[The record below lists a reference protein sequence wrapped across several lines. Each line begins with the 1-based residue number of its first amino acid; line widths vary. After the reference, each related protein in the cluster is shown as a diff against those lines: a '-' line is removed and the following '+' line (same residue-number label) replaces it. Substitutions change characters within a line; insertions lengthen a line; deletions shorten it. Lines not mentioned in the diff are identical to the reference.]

1 MLAAHVEGETLLNK
15 LERCR
20 EKNVLSLPT
29 FEKAK
34 TNNFSSLTHYN
45 HIIAV
50 SCFWPGKLFQLFTT
64 CERFLPIL
72 VTIPQT
78 TRLYRV
84 LLSPTLSLTF
94 SLFYFLIQYNGK
106 FTSFIAD
113 RSLPPSQLTL
123 TSLFHINFVE
133 ISCYGNWNKYLMNR
147 VNSNILVTQSCVEHH
162 KMK

>member
-1 MLAAHVEGETLLNK
+1 MLAAHVEGENVAQQVGAMSWKKCSFSSDIRESENK
-15 LERCR
+15 QLFLSHSLQPHHCR
-20 EKNVLSLPT
+20 ELFLAWKTLST
-29 FEKAK
+29 
-34 TNNFSSLTHYN
+34 
-45 HIIAV
+45 
-50 SCFWPGKLFQLFTT
+50 FTT

-84 LLSPTLSLTF
+84 LLSLTLSLYC
-94 SLFYFLIQYNGK
+94 SLSYFLIQYNGK

-123 TSLFHINFVE
+123 SSLFHIHFVE

-147 VNSNILVTQSCVEHH
+147 VNSNILVTQSFVEHH
-162 KMK
+162 KM